1 MGIDQFILTNFP
13 FSLIFPPI
21 FSTFFSF
28 KRYFIE
34 VHYVIRLETMSQSK
48 CLVKSSHT
56 HTHTHTIKMITK
68 IVKKHSNI
76 AFEK

>member
-21 FSTFFSF
+21 FFFYFFSF

-48 CLVKSSHT
+48 CLVKS
-56 HTHTHTIKMITK
+56 HTHTIKMITK
-68 IVKKHSNI
+68 IVKKYSNI